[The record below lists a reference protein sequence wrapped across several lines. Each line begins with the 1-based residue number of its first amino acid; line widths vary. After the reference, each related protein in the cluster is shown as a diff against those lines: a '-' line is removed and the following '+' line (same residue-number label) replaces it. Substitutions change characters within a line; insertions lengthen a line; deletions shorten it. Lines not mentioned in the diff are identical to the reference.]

1 VHSITKEDWKQTYEY
16 DVPECV
22 SSHLKICKIVRYEAL
37 KADFRFATYILQNAR
52 LLQDMTILH
61 TKQMETPQFLE
72 DLSSYPRIS
81 RACNLSISK
90 CCY

>member
-1 VHSITKEDWKQTYEY
+1 
-16 DVPECV
+16 
-22 SSHLKICKIVRYEAL
+22 
-37 KADFRFATYILQNAR
+37 LQNAR